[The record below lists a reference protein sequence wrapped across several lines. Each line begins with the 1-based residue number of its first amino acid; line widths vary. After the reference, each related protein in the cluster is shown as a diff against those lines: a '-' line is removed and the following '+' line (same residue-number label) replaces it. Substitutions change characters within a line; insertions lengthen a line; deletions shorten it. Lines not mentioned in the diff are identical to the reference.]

1 MPKKQTKPKY
11 PKEIFVAHENDG
23 DGGTFLLANEDIHT
37 FISGEEVAIYQFVR
51 LAKVKRAV
59 TVE

>member
-11 PKEIFVAHENDG
+11 PKELLVKIEHDFDDTYFVSSDNPD
-23 DGGTFLLANEDIHT
+23 DI
-37 FISGEEVAIYQFVR
+37 GEAEVAIYKFVR
-51 LAKVKRAV
+51 LAKVKRTV